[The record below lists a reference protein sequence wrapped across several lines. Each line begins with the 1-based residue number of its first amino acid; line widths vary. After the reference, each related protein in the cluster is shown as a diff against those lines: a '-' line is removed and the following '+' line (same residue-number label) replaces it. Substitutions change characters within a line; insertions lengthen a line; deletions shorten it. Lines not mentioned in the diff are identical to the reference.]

1 MDKTELNKQKKPIVF
16 IVDDVPK
23 NLQVL
28 GNTLR
33 NRDYNISVA
42 TSGEQALSMMDKI
55 QPDLIL
61 LDVVMPGID
70 GFQVCKKLKT
80 FEKTKN
86 IPIIFLTAKTQTE
99 DIVKGFELGAVDYV
113 TKPFNKEELLAR
125 VHTQLALRNAQKEI
139 VELEQKNMVS
149 TMGITVCHEIN
160 QPLTVIKDYCE
171 LFLNSIDMK
180 SLTGEQKNYLA
191 KVKEGVEK
199 IQAFLKKFTDS
210 ASSIHV
216 EDNQEGQK

>member
-1 MDKTELNKQKKPIVF
+1 MDKPELSKQKKPIVF

-55 QPDLIL
+55 LPDLIL

-80 FEKTKN
+80 SEKTKD

-113 TKPFNKEELLAR
+113 TKPFNKEELLAMA
-125 VHTQLALRNAQKEI
+125 HKKGIPATSDAGKETLINALEGREEEPVEVPKEVPKEKP
-139 VELEQKNMVS
+139 VEVPKEVPKVAEEVKKEVKKEEPKKSKNKP
-149 TMGITVCHEIN
+149 G
-160 QPLTVIKDYCE
+160 K
-171 LFLNSIDMK
+171 
-180 SLTGEQKNYLA
+180 
-191 KVKEGVEK
+191 
-199 IQAFLKKFTDS
+199 
-210 ASSIHV
+210 
-216 EDNQEGQK
+216 

>member
-1 MDKTELNKQKKPIVF
+1 MDNTELNKQKKPIVF

-55 QPDLIL
+55 LPDLIL

-70 GFQVCKKLKT
+70 GFQVCKKLKNS
-80 FEKTKN
+80 EKTKD

-125 VHTQLALRNAQKEI
+125 VHTQLALRNARKEI

-149 TMGITVCHEIN
+149 TMGITVCNEIN
-160 QPLTVIKDYCE
+160 QPLTAIKDNCE
-171 LFLNSIDMK
+171 LFLGSIDKK

-191 KVKEGVEK
+191 KLKEGVEK
-199 IQAFLKKFTDS
+199 IQVILKKFTDS
-210 ASSIHV
+210 A
-216 EDNQEGQK
+216 

>member
-55 QPDLIL
+55 LPDLIL
-61 LDVVMPGID
+61 LDVIMPGID

-80 FEKTKN
+80 SEKTKD
-86 IPIIFLTAKTQTE
+86 IPVIFLTAKTQTE

-139 VELEQKNMVS
+139 VE
-149 TMGITVCHEIN
+149 IN
-160 QPLTVIKDYCE
+160 QPLTDIKDNCE
-171 LFLNSIDMK
+171 HFLSSIDKK
-180 SLTGEQKNYLA
+180 SLTGEQENYLA

-199 IQAFLKKFTDS
+199 IQTILKKFTDS
-210 ASSIHV
+210 A
-216 EDNQEGQK
+216 

>member
-1 MDKTELNKQKKPIVF
+1 MDNTELNKQKKPIVF

-42 TSGEQALSMMDKI
+42 TSGEQALNMMDKI
-55 QPDLIL
+55 LPDLIL

-70 GFQVCKKLKT
+70 GFKVCKKLKT
-80 FEKTKN
+80 SEKTKD

-125 VHTQLALRNAQKEI
+125 VHTQLALRNARKEI
-139 VELEQKNMVS
+139 V
-149 TMGITVCHEIN
+149 GIN
-160 QPLTVIKDYCE
+160 QPLTAVKDNCE
-171 LFLNSIDMK
+171 LFLGSIDKK
-180 SLTGEQKNYLA
+180 SLTGDQKNYLA
-191 KVKEGVEK
+191 KVKEGIEK
-199 IQAFLKKFTDS
+199 IQTILKKFTD
-210 ASSIHV
+210 
-216 EDNQEGQK
+216 